1 MQLFMLLYS
10 GRNTV
15 VHLCENYPVVS
26 KRGHKFENE
35 FFLKIWR
42 AIFEVFRLAG
52 AIHLTNINEIWQD
65 EEDWRSP

>member
-1 MQLFMLLYS
+1 MRRKNVGESYGHFVRTISLRCFKILMQLFMLLYS

-35 FFLKIWR
+35 FFLKI
-42 AIFEVFRLAG
+42 
-52 AIHLTNINEIWQD
+52 
-65 EEDWRSP
+65 